1 MQQNSMHANTAQR
14 RADALVEVARARAAV
29 ASSRSGSTVEDVLVV
44 PADIA
49 AGDYVLGEILMSS

>member
-1 MQQNSMHANTAQR
+1 M
-14 RADALVEVARARAAV
+14 
-29 ASSRSGSTVEDVLVV
+29 SGDWIDRHQSTFAVEDVLVV